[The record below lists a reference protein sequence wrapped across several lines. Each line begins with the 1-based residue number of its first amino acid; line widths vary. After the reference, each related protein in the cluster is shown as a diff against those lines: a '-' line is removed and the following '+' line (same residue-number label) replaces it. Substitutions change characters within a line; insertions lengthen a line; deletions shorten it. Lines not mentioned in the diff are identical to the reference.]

1 MDNEDKIY
9 EIEMELKFIIY
20 ENEQY
25 YSKIPNNIIIQTI
38 KKKNIVMDKIPID
51 ISYDQNIIYIDDYEF
66 DCQLYNSDTSNRI
79 KDNKVILNIIYYDN
93 YYDQNIK
100 NKQMGKLL
108 KYIEGLLLGYRE
120 KIDDYEKYPE
130 LFFEKE
136 YFTKKN
142 ILQYKDDNDDKDVD
156 NNENNDNYHYYDNY

>member
-1 MDNEDKIY
+1 MDNEDKRY

-20 ENEQY
+20 EKEKY
-25 YSKIPNNIIIQTI
+25 YCKIPNNIIIQTI

-51 ISYDQNIIYIDDYEF
+51 ISSDQNIIYIDDYEF
-66 DCQLYNSDTSNRI
+66 DCQLYNSDTCNRI
-79 KDNKVILNIIYYDN
+79 KDNKVILNIIFYDN

-108 KYIEGLLLGYRE
+108 KYIEGLLLGYRDS
-120 KIDDYEKYPE
+120 IDDYENYPE

-142 ILQYKDDNDDKDVD
+142 ILQYNDDNDVD
-156 NNENNDNYHYYDNY
+156 NNENNDNNDNYYYYDNY